1 MIDRLKTILS
11 ESSCDGWKLTVKEI
25 EGAQGYFILDRKEM
39 MRAQNAVEA
48 KLIVYKDYYNEGERY
63 RGSMG
68 IELFPT
74 MTDIEIIEKI
84 NLAVTGASAIKN
96 RWYPL
101 LSPKT
106 HQVIQSIKPVSQFDT
121 HEVIDWIRILADD
134 VYRHHRPEVDFNA
147 TEIFLSKERYRF
159 LNSEGLEHSWVA
171 YAGMI
176 QLVTTVK
183 GADEEVELFDLF
195 SFSDYSRQRIDQKI
209 EQQIDSVIDRAVSI
223 PLPVLR
229 EIPVILKRAAV
240 PEFFDYFRYKSSAE
254 AVFQGTS
261 DYRKGKS
268 ILTGKGDP
276 LNITITPF
284 IMGSPRNSTVDAD
297 GIVPEDVHIIE
308 NSTVKHLVADI
319 QFGTYLTEHITGVSS
334 NIKVLSGSMKSSDF
348 GNSPY
353 LETVE
358 FSDFTVD
365 RITGDFGGEIRLGY
379 YYDGTKRIPV
389 TGGSITGKIENVI
402 NTMRMSDTTITYGSY
417 SGPDFLFLPGVNIT
431 GIKAV

>member
-11 ESSCDGWKLTVKEI
+11 QSGCDGWKLTVKEI
-25 EGAQGYFILDRKEM
+25 EGTQGYFILDRKEM

-48 KLIVYKDYYNEGERY
+48 KLIVYKDFYKEGERY

-74 MTDIEIIEKI
+74 MTDTEIIEKI
-84 NLAVTGASAIKN
+84 NLAVAGASAVKN

-101 LSPKT
+101 PSSKT
-106 HQVIQSIKPVSQFDT
+106 YRTVQSTKPVSRFDT
-121 HEVIDWIRILADD
+121 HEVIDWISILADD
-134 VYRHHRPEVDFNA
+134 VYRHNRPEVDFNA
-147 TEIFLSKERYRF
+147 TEIFISKERYRF
-159 LNSEGLEHSWVA
+159 LNSEGLEHSWTA
-171 YAGMI
+171 YSGMI
-176 QLVTTVK
+176 QLVTTAK
-183 GADEEVELFDLF
+183 GTDEEVELFDLF

-240 PEFFDYFRYKSSAE
+240 PEIFDYFRYQASAE

-261 DYRKGKS
+261 NYRKGKS
-268 ILTGKGDP
+268 ILPEKGDP
-276 LNITITPF
+276 LNITISPF
-284 IMGSPRNSTVDAD
+284 IMGSPRNNKIDAD
-297 GIVPEDVHIIE
+297 GIVPEEVHIME
-308 NSTVKHLVADI
+308 NSTVKQLVADI
-319 QFGTYLTEHITGVSS
+319 QFGTYLKEHITGISS
-334 NIKVLSGSMKSSDF
+334 NIKVDAGTMKSSDF
-348 GNSPY
+348 ENSPY
-353 LETVE
+353 LEAVE

-365 RITGDFGGEIRLGY
+365 RITGDFGGEIRLAY
-379 YYDGTKRIPV
+379 YFDGTKRIPV